1 MNAAMKR
8 AGRQK
13 GALAVEFAILAIP
26 LLVILTG
33 ITEYGRALYYY
44 NSLAKAVRDGARL
57 LSTQTPTDPGYATL
71 VSGVTCTVVY
81 GNNACTGDPLIPGLT
96 TAMVSICDPVSC
108 PATHAAVPTGTG
120 VANLVTVQVG
130 GQAGYTFGSMAPFMP
145 AAFGVPSLNFAPIAA
160 TMRQVL

>member
-1 MNAAMKR
+1 MKPFR
-8 AGRQK
+8 TEK

-33 ITEYGRALYYY
+33 LTEYGRALYYY

-57 LSTQTPTDPGYATL
+57 LSTQTPADPGYAAL
-71 VSGVTCTVVY
+71 AASVTCTVVY
-81 GNNACTGDPLIPGLT
+81 GNGACTGEPLVPGLT
-96 TAMVSICDPVSC
+96 TAMVSICDPIAC
-108 PATHAAVPTGTG
+108 PGTHAAVPTGTG

-145 AAFGVPSLNFAPIAA
+145 ALFGVPSIDFAPIGA
-160 TMRQVL
+160 TLRQVL